1 MTRLLRGDHNERF
14 VLHHPLRIFIDF
26 ALQGT
31 WQFIS
36 AALLRNP
43 QRIQTIEDDRE
54 SAIHVLTWV
63 ALRYTKHNKLA
74 KLSSYL
80 KIYDE
85 VDCDESDGLATGGQS
100 KGDNF
105 SNSKTFP
112 TFASDPLNR
121 LLIVARK
128 TFSARYGEAYPDD
141 ETQQAKDDVAEAEAN
156 PAMDAAKYRRL
167 APYIYI
173 SRLEALKK
181 PNWLVEVFNEHLESD
196 DWPAYDKAVAN
207 DLTSGTDSAHKRNQ
221 DKAKLEDR
229 VSSSNSKRRRV

>member
-1 MTRLLRGDHNERF
+1 M
-14 VLHHPLRIFIDF
+14 
-26 ALQGT
+26 
-31 WQFIS
+31 
-36 AALLRNP
+36 
-43 QRIQTIEDDRE
+43 
-54 SAIHVLTWV
+54 LTWL
-63 ALRYTKHNKLA
+63 ALRYTQHNKLA

-85 VDCDESDGLATGGQS
+85 VDCYESDGLATGGES

-121 LLIVARK
+121 LLIVVRK
-128 TFSARYGEAYPDD
+128 TFSARYGETYTDD
-141 ETQQAKDDVAEAEAN
+141 EIQEAKDLVAQAEAN
-156 PAMDAAKYRRL
+156 PAMNPAIYYRL
-167 APYIYI
+167 APYMYV

-181 PNWLVEVFNEHLESD
+181 PNWLVEVFNKHLESD

-207 DLTSGTDSAHKRNQ
+207 DITSVIDSVHKRNQ

-229 VSSSNSKRRRV
+229 VSSSNSKRRRA